1 MAINVSFSRPA
12 HPAVWHRLEDVV
24 ANGLMRIVNAAGPG
38 FATPANAGV
47 WKRLV
52 AFGSFLTTVILT
64 LGKLIAGVVSGS
76 VALMS
81 DAVQGVADIAVTL
94 VTFYTVSVS
103 GKPACPR
110 YTYGRQKIEAFAA
123 LIESALLF
131 VFAWVIV
138 FMGMVKLLG
147 VSEPVRIEPWLLLV
161 VAATA
166 LTDLWR
172 HLVLRRCAKATGSIA
187 LSANS
192 LHFLA
197 DALSS
202 AIVLVSLLLIA
213 LGFESADVIATFLI
227 AAILFRIAF
236 KTYGF
241 GSNALCD
248 SVDPAISWEVESI
261 VAREIRAAGLKDGDL
276 MQLRLRQTPGLWY
289 VEVVARMPESAS
301 LARADGLRADIANA
315 LRSRLGPVEFLFQP
329 LPESRVEKQ
338 ADCGAS

>member
-1 MAINVSFSRPA
+1 M
-12 HPAVWHRLEDVV
+12 HPLEAGL
-24 ANGLMRIVNAAGPG
+24 ANGFTRIVSSAERG
-38 FATPANAGV
+38 FARPESAGA

-52 AFGSFLTTVILT
+52 AFGSFLTTLVLT
-64 LGKLIAGVVSGS
+64 LGKLIAGMISGS

-103 GKPACPR
+103 DKPACPR

-131 VFAWVIV
+131 VFAWVII

-172 HLVLRRCAKATGSIA
+172 HLVLRRCARATGSIA

-202 AIVLVSLLLIA
+202 AIVLVSLLLVA
-213 LGFESADVIATFLI
+213 VGFESADVIATFLI

-236 KTYGF
+236 KTYAF
-241 GSNALCD
+241 GADALCD
-248 SVDPAISWEVESI
+248 SVEPALSWEVEGI
-261 VAREIRAAGLKDGDL
+261 VTQHLHAIGVAADNLV
-276 MQLRLRQTPGLWY
+276 QLRLRQTPGMWF
-289 VEVVARMPESAS
+289 VEAVARMPEETPLHGVEA
-301 LARADGLRADIANA
+301 LRAEIAAA
-315 LRSRLGPVEFLFQP
+315 LTRRFGPMEFLLQP
-329 LPESRVEKQ
+329 VPVPTKDRARS
-338 ADCGAS
+338 

>member
-1 MAINVSFSRPA
+1 M
-12 HPAVWHRLEDVV
+12 
-24 ANGLMRIVNAAGPG
+24 ANGFARIRASAERG
-38 FATPANAGV
+38 FATPENAGT

-52 AFGSFLTTVILT
+52 AFGSFLTTLVLT
-64 LGKLIAGVVSGS
+64 LGKLVAGMISGS

-81 DAVQGVADIAVTL
+81 DAVQGIADIAVTL

-103 GKPACPR
+103 DKPACPS

-172 HLVLRRCAKATGSIA
+172 HLVLSRCAKATGSIA

-202 AIVLVSLLLIA
+202 AIVLVSLLLVA
-213 LGFESADVIATFLI
+213 LGFETADVIATFLI
-227 AAILFRIAF
+227 AGILFRIAY

-241 GSNALCD
+241 GTNALCD
-248 SVDPAISWEVESI
+248 SVDPAISWEVEGI
-261 VAREIRAAGLKDGDL
+261 VTRKMRAAGLAEEDL
-276 MQLRLRQTPGLWY
+276 VQLRLRQTPGLWF
-289 VEVVARMPESAS
+289 VEVVARMPDTAS
-301 LARADGLRADIANA
+301 LQLADGLRADIASA
-315 LRSRLGPVEFLFQP
+315 LRSRLGPAEFLLQP
-329 LPESRVEKQ
+329 LPESR
-338 ADCGAS
+338 AGMPPS